1 MIVQEYVKRNLL
13 SSSQC
18 YSLVVDKIDMHI
30 ALDLSNELKE
40 IASAGIEVQKA
51 RILTTNLKNDDT
63 GTSLEIESFKLL
75 KKAFFSDQKA
85 LII

>member
-1 MIVQEYVKRNLL
+1 
-13 SSSQC
+13 
-18 YSLVVDKIDMHI
+18 MHI

-51 RILTTNLKNDDT
+51 RILTTNLKNDEN

-75 KKAFFSDQKA
+75 KKALFSDQKA